1 MQLAYSIWPNQT
13 LDIPRVLAWPVK
25 LKGGC
30 VLFRTLNK
38 AEGSGLGRW
47 VDLPKELY
55 LRELMDLDPRNDDA
69 LLSFVGAY
77 GPLGDVWWPACDLSA
92 ALGADLGDEYRE
104 LDMAVPMTHRLSP
117 DEDWGEIHV
126 NFFAQSLD
134 SIRTHAISLR
144 DGVRLW
150 HLQTAQLSLE
160 ELAEKWELGQVGC
173 SPPKDLNEALVVLAQ
188 IINAGLES
196 FRTGVRLVRR
206 DWNERLVRHSTR
218 MNVYSAMCLQFL
230 NSIVRETTYLK
241 AVARDAI
248 ICSYDSAGAKPC
260 EAQDWQP
267 TFLLGGA
274 RADNARRSALL
285 IPLVRGQE
293 PSAAHGFD
301 RGYPRRRVKS

>member
-1 MQLAYSIWPNQT
+1 MNQDERIQLAYSVWPNQT

-25 LKGGC
+25 LKGRC

-47 VDLPKELY
+47 VELPEELY
-55 LRELMDLDPRNDDA
+55 LRELMDLDPRDDDA
-69 LLSFVGAY
+69 LLTFVAAY

-92 ALGADLGDEYRE
+92 ALGADLGDEHRE
-104 LDMAVPMTHRLSP
+104 LDPPMPVTHGLSP

-150 HLQTAQLSLE
+150 QLQTAQLSLE
-160 ELAEKWELGQVGC
+160 ELAEKWELGQIGC

-188 IINAGLES
+188 IINTGLES

-206 DWNERLVRHSTR
+206 DWNEHLVRHGTG
-218 MNVYSAMCLQFL
+218 MNVYSAMCLQFF
-230 NSIVRETTYLK
+230 NSIV
-241 AVARDAI
+241 
-248 ICSYDSAGAKPC
+248 
-260 EAQDWQP
+260 QDP
-267 TFLLGGA
+267 
-274 RADNARRSALL
+274 RS
-285 IPLVRGQE
+285 GN
-293 PSAAHGFD
+293 
-301 RGYPRRRVKS
+301 